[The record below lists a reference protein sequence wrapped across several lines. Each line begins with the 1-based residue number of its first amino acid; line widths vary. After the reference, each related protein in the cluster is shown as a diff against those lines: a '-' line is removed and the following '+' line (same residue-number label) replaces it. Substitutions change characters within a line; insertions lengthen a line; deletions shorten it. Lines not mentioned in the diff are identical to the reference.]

1 MSFND
6 RQAIHQQNHSIFPH
20 PSYLYIDHRFSI
32 WICIL
37 VRTIVYLDV
46 NATILTKF
54 CGIANPTRS
63 TRYCIQTRSWYVAI
77 GPAEYR
83 LSLIYNMSMF
93 LFYSVTRPFN
103 SELLICFPAENSAAF
118 FRDFFVWILLYLKL
132 LWPSLTCHIKT
143 TSQRLSEISYYLEN
157 KKQKWE
163 MQLEYSRLV
172 ARAVSRW
179 IVFDGANGES
189 NRRQKIFA
197 RIWPK
202 TRRWQNQ
209 SVFLRNKLDCTRLKS
224 TTWSVWSQLVSG
236 IQVSYSQLY
245 SR

>member
-1 MSFND
+1 
-6 RQAIHQQNHSIFPH
+6 
-20 PSYLYIDHRFSI
+20 
-32 WICIL
+32 
-37 VRTIVYLDV
+37 
-46 NATILTKF
+46 
-54 CGIANPTRS
+54 
-63 TRYCIQTRSWYVAI
+63 
-77 GPAEYR
+77 
-83 LSLIYNMSMF
+83 MSMQPS
-93 LFYSVTRPFN
+93 LQS
-103 SELLICFPAENSAAF
+103 SAASLTQPDRLDIASRLDRDMLQLDQLNIGWASFTIWVCFCFILWRDRSIQNYLFVFLLKILLLF